1 MKSLRPSP
9 PCCFKQLGEG
19 ASSYEPHQQA
29 LGKRR
34 FQRWPAGRWGGLL
47 PLRSALLKTAR
58 GAFLF
63 HFRDVASG
71 STGGSIGCDDVATAS
86 RHCSSALT
94 GFVTALGVAATRV
107 GAVSSRV
114 AATDERSTTFLARL
128 TRDALRRSVRSSAS
142 RCTRSSTG
150 SIVEGPALAG
160 VSGAALRNLGR
171 DHRCDR
177 PRHDLLERASPSLHM
192 GQTPPPSAPPL
203 TRHCPPAE
211 DRMTYRMHH

>member
-94 GFVTALGVAATRV
+94 GFVTALVWLQRGWVPSPRESQRLTNAPPL
-107 GAVSSRV
+107 SSRG
-114 AATDERSTTFLARL
+114 SLAL
-128 TRDALRRSVRSSAS
+128 P
-142 RCTRSSTG
+142 C
-150 SIVEGPALAG
+150 AG
-160 VSGAALRNLGR
+160 R
-171 DHRCDR
+171 
-177 PRHDLLERASPSLHM
+177 
-192 GQTPPPSAPPL
+192 SAPPPHAVPVL
-203 TRHCPPAE
+203 RPGL
-211 DRMTYRMHH
+211 

>member
-107 GAVSSRV
+107 GAVSSQA

-142 RCTRSSTG
+142 RCTRTG
-150 SIVEGPALAG
+150 TRRDRRTTIYRSIRLVMDGP
-160 VSGAALRNLGR
+160 
-171 DHRCDR
+171 
-177 PRHDLLERASPSLHM
+177 
-192 GQTPPPSAPPL
+192 
-203 TRHCPPAE
+203 
-211 DRMTYRMHH
+211 

>member
-34 FQRWPAGRWGGLL
+34 FQRWPAGRWSGLL

-63 HFRDVASG
+63 HFRDVATC

-128 TRDALRRSVRSSAS
+128 TRAALRRAARSSAS
-142 RCTRSSTG
+142 SRTRSSTG
-150 SIVEGPALAG
+150 FTGADRR
-160 VSGAALRNLGR
+160 SGRTR
-171 DHRCDR
+171 RV
-177 PRHDLLERASPSLHM
+177 DLFADGSVVP
-192 GQTPPPSAPPL
+192 
-203 TRHCPPAE
+203 
-211 DRMTYRMHH
+211 